1 MSREITIRLIPRD
14 DGGLR
19 VCSDDA
25 PGLILSG
32 PEAATVMTCI
42 LPALDA
48 LKAWKTS
55 DAFEECALLCEN
67 EAAECV
73 GDIVPGDEIGRR
85 EANAR
90 AGALLT
96 AAADIR
102 ALRHK
107 L

>member
-67 EAAECV
+67 EAAACV

-102 ALRHK
+102 ALKHK
-107 L
+107 M